1 MNRIKHW
8 FVVAAFL
15 AGAPA
20 CVGAPEEESASVEA
34 QELSSGNSAQL
45 LQHWKINIES
55 AQLDINSGDISPRTD
70 CAFIEWCD
78 RPASISPDIGTVC
91 RIRTGCSLTSATV
104 TECTN
109 DAKAVCGGMVKPA
122 WICRQGVACPP
133 G

>member
-15 AGAPA
+15 VGAPA
-20 CVGAPEEESASVEA
+20 CMSTPEGESASLDG
-34 QELSSGNSAQL
+34 QEPSGADSAQP
-45 LQHWKINIES
+45 LQQWNMES
-55 AQLDINSGDISPRTD
+55 AQLDKNTSDISAATD
-70 CAFIEWCD
+70 CAFIEWCN

-109 DAKAVCGGMVKPA
+109 DARAVCGGMVQPA
-122 WICRQGVACPP
+122 WICRQGFVCPP